1 MNDNNLKPIRSVSEA
16 REKGAKGGMASGK
29 VRAEK
34 KAARD
39 IAEVILSMPA
49 EAGNLVDIDDV
60 DSLDDILH
68 SNPSV
73 KAAIIAR
80 LAKKAADGNIKAAEL
95 LLSITG
101 DYSKSVSVGITDKDK
116 SAAELDKYFARKFNG
131 GVEDEQAKGK

>member
-1 MNDNNLKPIRSVSEA
+1 MNDKNLKPIRSVSEA
-16 REKGAKGGMASGK
+16 REKGAKGGKASGK

-49 EAGNLVDIDDV
+49 EAGNLVDIEDA

-73 KAAIIAR
+73 KAAIIAK
-80 LAKKAADGNIKAAEL
+80 LARKAADGNIKAAEL

-101 DYSKSVSVGITDKDK
+101 DYSKSVSVGITDIDK
-116 SAAELDKYFARKFNG
+116 SAAELDEYFARKFNG
-131 GVEDEQAKGK
+131 GVEDEQAKSK

>member
-16 REKGAKGGMASGK
+16 REKGAKGGKASGK

-49 EAGNLVDIDDV
+49 EAGDLADIDDA

-73 KAAIIAR
+73 KAAIIAK

-95 LLSITG
+95 LLSLTG
-101 DYSKSVSVGITDKDK
+101 DYSKSVSMAIAPTDK
-116 SAAELDKYFARKFNG
+116 SLTEIDKYFARKQNG
-131 GVEDEQAKGK
+131 GAEDE